1 MSFIQID
8 PQSDFSYQN
17 LPYGIFSTNE
27 NQRKRIGVAIGDYVL
42 DLSQINHLFNGPLM
56 NRYQHVFDE
65 STLNE
70 FMSLG
75 RPAWQ
80 ETRAKLKEILS
91 ADYPVLRDDKELRGK
106 ALIEQ
111 SKCQM
116 HLPANIGDYTDFYSS
131 RAHATNVGK

>member
-1 MSFIQID
+1 MSFIKID

-17 LPYGIFSTNE
+17 LPYGIFSTDE
-27 NQRKRIGVAIGDYVL
+27 NQRRRIGVAIGDYVL
-42 DLSQINHLFNGPLM
+42 DLSQIKHLFDGTVM
-56 NRYQHVFDE
+56 NQYQHVFDE
-65 STLNE
+65 SSLNE

-91 ADYPVLRDDKELRGK
+91 ADSSILRDDTELRGK
-106 ALIEQ
+106 ALIGQ
-111 SKCQM
+111 FKCKM

>member
-1 MSFIQID
+1 MSFIKID

-17 LPYGIFSTNE
+17 LPYGIFSTDG

-42 DLSQINHLFNGPLM
+42 DLSQIKQFFNGMVM
-56 NRYQHVFDE
+56 NQYQHVFNE
-65 STLNE
+65 SSLNE

-80 ETRAKLKEILS
+80 ETRAKLIEILS
-91 ADYPVLRDDKELRGK
+91 ADSSVLRDDTELRSK
-106 ALIEQ
+106 ALIQQ
-111 SKCQM
+111 SKCKM

-131 RAHATNVGK
+131 RAHATNVG